1 MSLAKFWRINAL
13 RGENVM
19 PFERILTLAAYAA
32 AVLAV
37 PVYADSAPA
46 EGVVIA
52 IMGDSDRVDLLP
64 GQTIIFRPDAGKLT
78 FIRFVK
84 GAMEPKEGELKL
96 EFGSLGGQTSLIA
109 TSKADQGFNY
119 NAEIVKKMGAK
130 KGKKTSVCTIIA
142 GGGAFE
148 TWPYAIPVL
157 RVMNFKPAAEGEM
170 GCR

>member
-1 MSLAKFWRINAL
+1 MFT
-13 RGENVM
+13 
-19 PFERILTLAAYAA
+19 RILTLAACAGA
-32 AVLAV
+32 FLPA
-37 PVYADSAPA
+37 PVFADSSPA

-52 IMGDSDRVDLLP
+52 ILGDSDRVDLLP
-64 GQTIIFRPDAGKLT
+64 GQTIIFRPEAGKLT
-78 FIRFVK
+78 FIRFVD
-84 GAMEPKEGELKL
+84 GPMEPQDGELKL

-109 TSKADQGFNY
+109 TSKSDQAFNY
-119 NAEIVKKMGAK
+119 QAEIVKKLGAK

-157 RVMNFKPAAEGEM
+157 RVMNFKPAADGEM

>member
-1 MSLAKFWRINAL
+1 MMFT
-13 RGENVM
+13 
-19 PFERILTLAAYAA
+19 RILTLAGCAA
-32 AVLAV
+32 AFLSA
-37 PVYADSAPA
+37 PVFADSSPA

-52 IMGDSDRVDLLP
+52 ILGDSDRVDLLP
-64 GQTIIFRPDAGKLT
+64 GQTIIFRPEAGKLT
-78 FIRFVK
+78 FIRFVD
-84 GAMEPKEGELKL
+84 GPMEPQDGELKL

-109 TSKADQGFNY
+109 TSKSDQAFNY
-119 NAEIVKKMGAK
+119 QAEIVKKLGAK

-157 RVMNFKPAAEGEM
+157 RVMNFKPAADGEM